1 MACRIGLTIDPDSR
15 RRFWRSRY
23 RSFRNWRIVD
33 HYNSKR
39 EAQQEVTRLAKI
51 WGCEAPPNG
60 IGPEQASWYVYVFA
74 HDGY

>member
-1 MACRIGLTIDPDSR
+1 MACRVGITMDPDER
-15 RRFWRSRY
+15 KRYWRSRY
-23 RSFRNWRIVD
+23 RSFRNWRIVS

-39 EAQQEVTRLAKI
+39 EAQQEEARLAEI
-51 WGCEAPPNG
+51 WGCEAPPDG